1 MDWRSHAIIGT
12 VLAAAVL
19 YFMHVSFQSAIFL
32 SVFAGF
38 SALLPDIDHKMSK
51 ISSIS
56 DKAFVIFALFYSYN
70 SCNPNCT
77 SLEFIKTA
85 LLLIGIYFII
95 ITFLRPKHRGI
106 THSLFFV
113 FLYGTILYILFNI
126 NLALAGV
133 IGYCSHL
140 IADKEIKLI

>member
-12 VLAAAVL
+12 LLAALAL
-19 YFMHVSFQSAIFL
+19 YLMNVKFESIIFL
-32 SVFAGF
+32 SIFAGF

-51 ISSIS
+51 IRGIADKSFVVFSI
-56 DKAFVIFALFYSYN
+56 IYSYS
-70 SCNPNCT
+70 SCTNCQL
-77 SLEFIKTA
+77 LELAKNA

-95 ITFLRPKHRGI
+95 ATFFRPRHRGI

-113 FLYGTILYILFNI
+113 FLYGAILYFFFNFS
-126 NLALAGV
+126 LAIAGV
-133 IGYCSHL
+133 IGYASHL